1 MRRALL
7 IVGALMSNGGAAQA
21 QLSEVRQTIFG
32 MD

>member
-1 MRRALL
+1 MQRELL
-7 IVGALMSNGGAAQA
+7 MVGLLLTGAGASQA

>member
-1 MRRALL
+1 MQRTLL
-7 IVGALMSNGGAAQA
+7 VLGALAATAGAAQA

>member
-1 MRRALL
+1 MQRELWMVGLL
-7 IVGALMSNGGAAQA
+7 LSSAGAAQA

>member
-1 MRRALL
+1 MRRALWIL
-7 IVGALMSNGGAAQA
+7 GALASNAGAAQA